1 MQENNDLEAVTD
13 CMIPNN
19 YVEKIYAGYLGMNIG
34 IRLGAPVE
42 PTIWSYERIQNT
54 YGEITGYVKDFK
66 NFAADDD
73 ANGPYYFLRALY
85 DDAVDR
91 DIAPNDVARAW
102 LNYSREGIG
111 MFWWGGY
118 GVSTE
123 HTAYINLK
131 KGISAPQSGSIEQ
144 NGQIIAEQIG
154 GQIFIDTW
162 GLVNPCNPKKA
173 ADFGE
178 AAARVSH
185 DGEGVLGARFFCA
198 AISKAFETAN
208 IKDIIE
214 AGLAEIPSDS
224 LYAQVARAVLA
235 FHEQHPDDFRACRAM
250 LERDWG
256 YDKYTGVCHI
266 IPNAGVCVL
275 SMIYGQGDFNR
286 TVEIATMCGWD
297 TDCNAGN
304 VGTVLGV
311 ACGLSGIGEHYR
323 TPINDGIVM
332 SGISGYLNILDI
344 PTYAKEL
351 AILGYRLANVPCPPE
366 LLDSCKEN
374 EIHFDF
380 ELPGSTHNMR
390 VSDPFFCRLKHSTE
404 QAYQGTGSLEVLFD
418 RMTRGESSKVFYKS
432 FYTRDDFNDER
443 YSPTFSPKAYSGQT
457 VSMKIYL
464 DQWGGNAPIT
474 IAPYVRLAKSKRDLV
489 QGYRKLVNEQWIDV
503 EFVIPDTEG
512 ELIDEVGIVL
522 ESDSTRK
529 PKSLG
534 RIFIDEF
541 RIYGKAAYTIDF
553 HKQAMSF
560 GCVTPFAHNQGAW
573 SLVDGSMYVMTA
585 EPSESYA
592 GNYFATDYSV
602 EVTLN
607 PQSGDSHLV
616 AIRAQGAMRGYHAG
630 LDGKDQVSLYANDF
644 GYKKL
649 ASCTYPWKLNQ
660 EYDIKVTAD
669 GSTLTLSI
677 NGEQL
682 LQHED
687 DAWSYGMY
695 GVSTLGAARTYYR
708 KLTITEL

>member
-1 MQENNDLEAVTD
+1 
-13 CMIPNN
+13 MIPSN

-42 PTIWSYERIQNT
+42 PTIWTYERIQNT
-54 YGEITGYVKDFK
+54 YGDITGYIKEFK

-91 DIAPNDVARAW
+91 DITPNDVARAW
-102 LNYSREGIG
+102 LNYAREGIG

-123 HTAYINLK
+123 HTAYIHLK
-131 KGISAPQSGSIEQ
+131 KGIEAPQSGSIEQ
-144 NGQIIAEQIG
+144 NGLIIAEQIG

-198 AISKAFETAN
+198 AISKAFETADIN
-208 IKDIIE
+208 EIIE
-214 AGLAEIPSDS
+214 AGLRQIPNDS
-224 LYAQVARAVLA
+224 LYAQVARAVLD
-235 FHEQHPDDFRACRAM
+235 FHIQHPDDFRACRAM

-256 YDKYTGVCHI
+256 YDKYKGVCHI

-275 SMIYGQGDFNR
+275 AMIYGQGDFNR

-323 TPINDGIVM
+323 KPINDSIVM

-351 AILGYRLANVPCPPE
+351 AVLGYRLAQEQCPQE
-366 LLDSCKEN
+366 LIDSFKED
-374 EIHFDF
+374 EIYFDF
-380 ELPGSTHNMR
+380 ELPGSTHNIR
-390 VSDPFFCRLKHSTE
+390 VSDPFFCRTKHSTE
-404 QAYQGTGSLEVLFD
+404 RAYQGTGSLEVVFD
-418 RMTRGESSKVFYKS
+418 RMTRGEHSKVFYKP

-443 YSPTFSPKAYSGQT
+443 YSPTFAPKAYSGQKL
-457 VSMKIYL
+457 SMKIYL
-464 DQWGGNAPIT
+464 DQWGGNAPMT
-474 IAPYVRLAKSKRDLV
+474 IAPYVRLATSKKELV
-489 QGYRKLVNEQWIDV
+489 QGYQKLVNEQWIDV
-503 EFVIPDTEG
+503 EFEIPDSEG

-541 RIYGKAAYTIDF
+541 KIFGKAAYTIDF
-553 HKQAMSF
+553 HKQATNF
-560 GCVTPFAHNQGAW
+560 GCVTPFAHNHGAW
-573 SLVDGSMYVMTA
+573 SLVDGSMYLMTA
-585 EPSESYA
+585 EPSEAYT
-592 GNYFATDYSV
+592 GNYFAKDYSV
-602 EVTLN
+602 SVTLN
-607 PQSGDSHLV
+607 PQSGHSHMV
-616 AIRAQGAMRGYHAG
+616 AVRAQGAMRGYHVG
-630 LDGKDQVSLYANDF
+630 FDGTDEVALYINNF
-644 GYKKL
+644 GYTKL
-649 ASCTYPWKLNQ
+649 ASCSYPWQLNQ
-660 EYDIKVTAD
+660 DYEFKVTAH
-669 GSTLTLSI
+669 GNAITLCI
-677 NGEQL
+677 NGEPIVR
-682 LQHED
+682 HTD
-687 DAWSYGMY
+687 NTWGYGMY
-695 GVSTLGAARTYYR
+695 GVSTLGAARTYYSHFKIR
-708 KLTITEL
+708 EI